1 MLKKAMYFLFGLS
14 FLTAF
19 NVYANDEIAENTEVE
34 VSVNETEPVAAE
46 VEVAD
51 NTDQECSDCGAEQ
64 DKE

>member
-1 MLKKAMYFLFGLS
+1 MYFLFGLS

-19 NVYANDEIAENTEVE
+19 NVYANDEIAENTGVE
-34 VSVNETEPVAAE
+34 VSVSEAEPAAAE

>member
-19 NVYANDEIAENTEVE
+19 NVYANDEIADNSEVE
-34 VSVNETEPVAAE
+34 VSANDAEPAAAE

-51 NTDQECSDCGAEQ
+51 NTDQECSDCGADQ